1 MDIHRCRF
9 VPFPPSTINALAFT
23 HSHISKDQKTAPPR
37 LAVGRANGD
46 IEIWN
51 PLRGSWLQET
61 IIHGGKDRSIDGLVW
76 TQDPNEEVNGKAFIG
91 KSRLFSVGY
100 TTTVTEW
107 DLRTGRPLRNA
118 SGNHGEIWCIAAQP
132 SATGATSGTWE
143 GQSLIAG
150 CTDGAL
156 VLYTTKDDDLQLQ
169 RILVRPSA
177 KKAKI
182 ISITFQNRN
191 IVVAGCTDSVIR
203 IYDIRTGTLLR
214 SMTLGSGPKGGP
226 KEIIIWCVKV
236 LKDGTIVS
244 GDSTGELKI
253 WDGITYTLRQRIK
266 SHEQDVLSLAA
277 SADGSAI
284 FSGGMDRRTVTYKPE
299 GKGKPRWAEVT
310 HRRFHNHD
318 VKAMASFEGNGM
330 SVVVSGGPDAS
341 PIITPL
347 GQFGFENQRSLPFLP
362 QELAIGSSPRRRL
375 VLGWWEREVHIWR
388 VNKTAIP
395 SSDDDEEKPAAKGR
409 KLVAKILIK
418 GEANITSA
426 TLTADGSLLAV
437 STTAEIKVF
446 QLRSRTDE
454 DSLKVSKVTL
464 PEFFSSGARLIQFS
478 PDGKWLS
485 IVRPDSHILLS
496 RISIDTSTSSTIFH
510 VPISK
515 LSRLDRNIDKFALLG
530 GLGTYDRTVTQI
542 AWSSDSKILAVSD
555 LSGYIDSFVL
565 SGIEDTTQAPLATTS
580 AASSTD
586 SDSDSDSDDDSD
598 SSSTPRLIFGQHWTR
613 NPSASLLPKL
623 PTAPVVL
630 SFRPATQKQPTNGIA
645 PHPTRNN
652 PHPVSHD
659 LPSGEARLLVVT
671 ATSDV
676 YEFDVLKG
684 GLSPWSR
691 RNPPQAFPGSYRKTL
706 DQAKGCVWDI
716 SEGKERVWLFG
727 VGWLWMFDLARDF
740 AGVAA
745 VEGSD
750 DEDELEHEQVGGS
763 KKRRRRHGKENPSGA
778 GGMIADEALSTGMS
792 RKIRKVTQE
801 NEDKAV
807 EDEMELVPVLE
818 EDKDVEKE
826 SPNHWHTFKYRPILG
841 VVVVGEGEQGCGPE
855 VAVVERPIWETSLPP
870 RFYGEQ
876 EWRDKNS
883 VD

>member
-9 VPFPPSTINALAFT
+9 VPFPPSTINALAFS
-23 HSHISKDQKTAPPR
+23 HSHISKEQKTAPPR

-61 IIHGGKDRSIDGLVW
+61 VIHGGKDRSIDGLVW
-76 TQDPNEEVNGKAFIG
+76 TQDPQEEVNGKSIIG

-132 SATGATSGTWE
+132 PATGATSGAWE
-143 GQSLIAG
+143 GQNLIAG

-156 VLYTTKDDDLQLQ
+156 VLYSTKDDDLQLQ

-182 ISITFQNRN
+182 ISVTFQNRH

-214 SMTLGSGPKGGP
+214 SMTLGAGPKGGP
-226 KEIIIWCVKV
+226 KEIIVWSVKV
-236 LKDGTIVS
+236 LKDGTIIS

-253 WDGITYTLRQRIK
+253 WDGKTYTLRQRIK
-266 SHEQDVLSLAA
+266 SHEQDVLSLAT
-277 SADGSAI
+277 SADGTAI
-284 FSGGMDRRTVTYKPE
+284 FSGGMDRRTVTYKPD

-318 VKAMASFEGNGM
+318 VKAMASFEGCGM

-341 PIITPL
+341 PIVTPL

-362 QELAIGSSPRRRL
+362 QELTIGSSPRRRFIL
-375 VLGWWEREVHIWR
+375 SWWDREVHIWR
-388 VNKTAIP
+388 VNKTAVP
-395 SSDDDEEKPAAKGR
+395 TSEDDEEKPAVKGR

-426 TLTADGSLLAV
+426 TISTDGNLLAV
-437 STTAEIKVF
+437 STTAEIKFF
-446 QLRSRTDE
+446 QLRPRTDE
-454 DSLKVSKVTL
+454 DGLKVSKVTV
-464 PEFFSSGARLIQFS
+464 PESFSSGARLIQFS

-485 IVRPDSHILLS
+485 IIRPDSHVLIS
-496 RISIDTSTSSTIFH
+496 RITTDSSTSSNIFH
-510 VPISK
+510 APISK
-515 LSRLDRNIDKFALLG
+515 VSRLNRQVDKFTLLG
-530 GLGTYDRTVTQI
+530 GLGTYDRTITQI

-565 SGIEDTTQAPLATTS
+565 SGIEDTTQAPPATS
-580 AASSTD
+580 ASDASSSSESDTD
-586 SDSDSDSDDDSD
+586 SDSENEDSP
-598 SSSTPRLIFGQHWTR
+598 STPKLIFGQHWTR
-613 NPSASLLPKL
+613 NPAASLLPKL
-623 PTAPVVL
+623 PTAPVIL
-630 SFRPATQKQPTNGIA
+630 SFRPATQKQLTNGIV

-671 ATSDV
+671 ATSDI

-691 RNPPQAFPGSYRKTL
+691 RNPPHTFPASYRKTL
-706 DQAKGCVWDI
+706 DQAKGCVWDV
-716 SEGKERVWLFG
+716 SGGKERVWLYG

-740 AGVAA
+740 TGSAGEA
-745 VEGSD
+745 SD
-750 DEDELEHEQVGGS
+750 DEDEQEQLVGS

-778 GGMIADEALSTGMS
+778 GGLIPDETLNTGMS

-801 NEDKAV
+801 DENKAV
-807 EDEMELVPVLE
+807 EDSMDLVPTLDE
-818 EDKDVEKE
+818 DRDKDEAE

-841 VVVVGEGEQGCGPE
+841 VVVVGEGEEGFGPE
-855 VAVVERPIWETSLPP
+855 VAVVERPIWEASLPP